1 MKRKTKEELKDAY
14 TRLCELSKR
23 KDCNSVR
30 DLMRLSNQSICQ
42 IRTILRSAEI
52 NVTPLQFL
60 QEQKPNTKTTCSYFT
75 KCKEKYIVFDASVCG
90 SEKFELL
97 LCNLIFEGMKI
108 ILTDLTLRE
117 IKKLT
122 KLENESGSNARYLLS
137 FAARNSSDFI
147 LIPIN
152 QEHSNPD
159 DNLLVF
165 CQEHKESITLYS
177 TDNEMCLQARIR
189 GINVQSLKPYYQI
202 VRTDLVKH
210 EDYDYVL
217 RKPFRYERI
226 QILDNMWHIKSS
238 TLVNKGDI
246 ILHARIDWECV
257 HFWAYQVVR
266 LGKYIEFYKL
276 YSGRFF
282 DQVQLNFVDEQY
294 RSFISSCLANLY

>member
-42 IRTILRSAEI
+42 IRTILRSAG
-52 NVTPLQFL
+52 VKLTPLQFL
-60 QEQKPNTKTTCSYFT
+60 QEQKSNTKI
-75 KCKEKYIVFDASVCG
+75 KEIDIVFDASVCG

-97 LCNLIFEGMKI
+97 LSNLIFEGMKI

-117 IKKLT
+117 VNKLT
-122 KLENESGSNARYLLS
+122 KLDTESGNNARHLLRT
-137 FAARNSSDFI
+137 ARNYRSNFI
-147 LIPIN
+147 LTRIN

-159 DNLLVF
+159 DNLLEY
-165 CQEHKESITLYS
+165 CQKNKDTVILYS
-177 TDNEMCLQARIR
+177 VDNEMCLQAMIR
-189 GINVQSLKPYYQI
+189 GINVQSLKPYYPI

>member
-14 TRLCELSKR
+14 IRFCELSKR
-23 KDCNSVR
+23 EDCNSVR

-42 IRTILRSAEI
+42 IRTILRSAG
-52 NVTPLQFL
+52 VKLTPLQFL
-60 QEQKPNTKTTCSYFT
+60 QEQKSNTKI
-75 KCKEKYIVFDASVCG
+75 KEIDIVFDASVCG
-90 SEKFELL
+90 AEKFELL
-97 LCNLIFEGMKI
+97 LSNLIFEHMKI
-108 ILTDLTLRE
+108 VLTDLTLRE
-117 IKKLT
+117 VNKLT
-122 KLENESGSNARYLLS
+122 KLDTESGSNARHLLRTAKIYRS
-137 FAARNSSDFI
+137 NFI
-147 LIPIN
+147 LTRIN

-159 DNLLVF
+159 DNLLEY
-165 CQEHKESITLYS
+165 CQKNKDSVILYS
-177 TDNEMCLQARIR
+177 VDNEMCLQAMIR
-189 GINVQSLKPYYQI
+189 GINVQSLKPYYPI

-226 QILDNMWHIKSS
+226 QILDNMWRIKSS

-276 YSGRFF
+276 SSGRFF